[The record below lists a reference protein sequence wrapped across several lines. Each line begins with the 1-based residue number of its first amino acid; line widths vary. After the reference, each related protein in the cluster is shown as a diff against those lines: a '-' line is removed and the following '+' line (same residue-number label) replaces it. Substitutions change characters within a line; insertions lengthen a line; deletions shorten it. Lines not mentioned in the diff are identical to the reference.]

1 MTHGKRT
8 IRQRRLFDPD
18 GPDHVLEGDRKTEL
32 LALLAQLIREAA
44 TNQAASEVEGH
55 EQDHG

>member
-32 LALLAQLIREAA
+32 LALLARLIREAA
-44 TNQAASEVEGH
+44 TNQAPSEGEGH